1 MPGAIDGDAERLH
14 PRGGCLAQRHRRVAQ
29 AVDVRAAVFAVVEVL
44 REPVGEQD
52 QVARTRRDRAQLA
65 DRLAQCRPHA
75 RRALRLDRTDAGA
88 HGLVQRLVEGLHVEE
103 LDAVAPVSREAV
115 DRVLVADLLE
125 RLRHDDQRLLLDVDD
140 AARPRLLPGRTRGQV
155 VGQRRGNRRGG
166 GVGIGRRGG
175 GRGFGL
181 LVGRGRHVEQ
191 EERRDVALLALARG
205 VELGRG
211 RAARAQ
217 VAARHDD
224 RVQVEVLA
232 VEEAPDHPVALG
244 LHPLELAAHLREHVG
259 IARERTREEA
269 AVVAVHRDLVY
280 ATPLVAIVVDEIVP
294 LVLER
299 HVVRAQAVARKRDAP
314 VGRRAAA
321 GLRLPVAAAPG
332 EAAHEEPD
340 RVDLLLG
347 ARDREVGALL

>member
-1 MPGAIDGDAERLH
+1 M
-14 PRGGCLAQRHRRVAQ
+14 
-29 AVDVRAAVFAVVEVL
+29 
-44 REPVGEQD
+44 
-52 QVARTRRDRAQLA
+52 
-65 DRLAQCRPHA
+65 
-75 RRALRLDRTDAGA
+75 
-88 HGLVQRLVEGLHVEE
+88 
-103 LDAVAPVSREAV
+103 SREAV

-232 VEEAPDHPVALG
+232 VEEA
-244 LHPLELAAHLREHVG
+244 
-259 IARERTREEA
+259 
-269 AVVAVHRDLVY
+269 
-280 ATPLVAIVVDEIVP
+280 VDERRASTSTK
-294 LVLER
+294 R
-299 HVVRAQAVARKRDAP
+299 HA
-314 VGRRAAA
+314 GCRAAA
-321 GLRLPVAAAPG
+321 SATAKGAPLNRRK
-332 EAAHEEPD
+332 P
-340 RVDLLLG
+340 LLHG
-347 ARDREVGALL
+347 SEFASESVVGALQLCRREHAVHHSGVLDALALRGEPER